1 MATTAKRRE
10 QLEKHLEQFREIA
23 DQRNKERIARWVYH
37 IPAMVSVTILICQI
51 ANTIIFADFAFD
63 FGKLYLLIDDY
74 MLKTAEYSNSS
85 GFSGPKRYS
94 IDTIYHEWINEID
107 QYHELLWTLF
117 VAEVIQLVFPII
129 NLFIFAWIFHDRSRK
144 FNSKIKV
151 IYLLCPALALALTV
165 SQACMIHVSLDD
177 SVYTIRFL
185 LAKLISPLLEV
196 NREGRYDIEQY
207 FNCEFFNDDNIVK
220 PPCAGSIHD
229 QVLSPSIINTIIVF
243 HVIPIVVFVYLILR
257 NLANNKTERLF
268 LYIESVDEYG
278 VKPVTQN
285 GDTKDKKEDQEGLK
299 AIVSNLLNE
308 YDVHFKSKKSM
319 VKQKSISGEDGK
331 ENHETKF

>member
-23 DQRNKERIARWVYH
+23 DQRHKERIARWLYH

-74 MLKTAEYSNSS
+74 MRKTAEYSNSTH
-85 GFSGPKRYS
+85 FTGPKKYS
-94 IDTIYHEWINEID
+94 IDVINHERIDEID

-117 VAEVIQLVFPII
+117 VAEIIQLVFPMI

-151 IYLLCPALALALTV
+151 VYLLCPALALALTI
-165 SQACMIHVSLDD
+165 SQACMIHVSLDE

-185 LAKLISPLLEV
+185 LAKLLSPLLEV

-207 FNCEFFNDDNIVK
+207 FNCEFFNDDDIVK

-229 QVLSPSIINTIIVF
+229 QVLSPTIINTIIVF
-243 HVIPIVVFVYLILR
+243 HVIPVAVFVYLILR

-268 LYIESVDEYG
+268 LYIESVDEHG
-278 VKPVTQN
+278 VKPATQN
-285 GDTKDKKEDQEGLK
+285 GHAKDKKEDHEGLRG
-299 AIVSNLLNE
+299 IVSNLLNE
-308 YDVHFKSKKSM
+308 YDVHFKNKKSM
-319 VKQKSISGEDGK
+319 LKQKSCDDDGK
-331 ENHETKF
+331 ENRETKF